1 MIYPSSFEEKIDF
14 VSIRA
19 LLHHHCLS
27 SLGRDEIDAM
37 HLLTDVDQI
46 RSSLN
51 EISDMMTILNE
62 EADLW
67 PVSYYFDVREW
78 LSRLRIEGTFA
89 TENELFDL
97 QRALLTM
104 EQMVQFFLK
113 RKDKKYDH
121 LQRKV
126 ELIVQHQPILKEL
139 NRLLSP
145 HGLLKDN
152 ASPELAQ
159 IRHDLFQLQNS
170 ISRKLTAIL
179 RQAQD
184 EGYVERDVTPTMRD
198 GRLVIPVTPAYK
210 RKINGIVHDE
220 SATGKTIFIEPAEVV
235 EANNRIRLL
244 EMEEKR
250 EKVRILTQFA
260 RFIRPEIDDL
270 LSAFQMMGVFDAIR
284 AKALLA
290 MAQKAVV
297 PRVEGDSVI
306 DWQQAVHPLL
316 ADSLQKMH
324 RKIVPLDIQL
334 NDRQRL
340 ILISGPNAGGKSVC
354 LKTVGLLQYMLQCGL
369 PVPVKEYSVFGVFHD
384 FLLNIGDEQSI
395 EDDLSTY
402 SSHLKHLNV
411 FIRKGDARS
420 LVLIDELGSG
430 TEPQMGGAIAEAIL
444 HQLLEKHVFGVVTT
458 HYTNLKLFA
467 DTHEGIVNGAMLF
480 DRQQLQ
486 PLYQLQIG
494 FPGNSFAL
502 EIAYKIGLP
511 QEVIQEAK
519 EKAGSAHVDLEN
531 YVQSIL
537 RDKRYWENK
546 RQKIKEQEKRLE
558 LLLAQYARE
567 QEELKKQRK
576 ELMDQTKQEAAQLL
590 NEANALIE
598 NTIRKI
604 KESAADREMTR
615 EARKELTKF
624 RHSLSSESK
633 ADAPTASLA
642 TSKSPVPTKKKT
654 AESVTKP
661 PEIGDHVRLSGSNSI
676 GEVIELQ
683 GENVVVAFGN
693 LKSTVHQK
701 RLEKVSRNQLNA
713 WNKKSAWNQVT
724 ADETIRQR
732 KLTFRSDI
740 DVRGMR
746 GNEALQAV
754 QYFLDDALMLGVE
767 RIRILHGTGNGI
779 LRQLIRQYL
788 AAVPTVKHFADEHI
802 QLGGAG
808 ITVVD
813 L

>member
-14 VSIRA
+14 IAIRA
-19 LLHHHCLS
+19 LLHNNCLS
-27 SLGRDEIDAM
+27 ALGRDEIDNM
-37 HLLTDVDQI
+37 QLLTDDEMI
-46 RSSLN
+46 RSSLF
-51 EISDMMTILNE
+51 EIADMMTILNE
-62 EADLW
+62 EADRW

-78 LSRLRIEGTFA
+78 LHRLRIEGTFA
-89 TENELFDL
+89 SESELFDL
-97 QRALLTM
+97 QRALMTIQ
-104 EQMVQFFLK
+104 QMVQFFRN
-113 RKDKKYDH
+113 RKEKQYDYLH
-121 LQRKV
+121 RRV
-126 ELIVQHQPILKEL
+126 ESLIQHHDILNEL
-139 NRLLSP
+139 NRLLTP

-152 ASPELAQ
+152 ASAELAR
-159 IRHDLFQLQNS
+159 IRHELFQLQNS
-170 ISRKLTAIL
+170 ISRKLTSIL
-179 RQAQD
+179 RQAQE

-220 SATGKTIFIEPAEVV
+220 SASGKTIFIEPAEVV
-235 EANNRIRLL
+235 EANNRIRML
-244 EMEEKR
+244 EMDEKR
-250 EKVRILTQFA
+250 EKIRILTEFA
-260 RFIRPEIDDL
+260 HFIRPHILDL
-270 LSAFQMMGVFDAIR
+270 LTTFEIMGVLDAIR

-290 MAQKAVV
+290 IAQKAVV
-297 PRVEGDSVI
+297 PRVESTCVM

-316 ADSLQKMH
+316 ADSLEKQH
-324 RKIVPLDIQL
+324 RHIVPLDIQL
-334 NDRQRL
+334 DERQRL

-369 PVPVKEYSVFGVFHD
+369 PVPVKAYSVFGIFHD

-402 SSHLKHLNV
+402 SSHLKHLN
-411 FIRKGDARS
+411 FFLRKGDERS

-430 TEPQMGGAIAEAIL
+430 TEPEMGGAIAEAVL
-444 HQLLEKHVFGVVTT
+444 HQLLQKRVYGVITT

-480 DRQQLQ
+480 DRQRLQ

-511 QEVIQEAK
+511 QDVIQEAK

-558 LLLAQYARE
+558 ALLAQHA
-567 QEELKKQRK
+567 QDQDELKKQRK
-576 ELMDQTKQEAAQLL
+576 EMIDKSKQEAAQLL
-590 NEANALIE
+590 KEANALIE

-604 KESAADREMTR
+604 KESSADPHITR
-615 EARKELTKF
+615 EARKEVTAL
-624 RHSLSSESK
+624 RHALSHEDQADSSNVSK
-633 ADAPTASLA
+633 ASAKRQKKAIEP
-642 TSKSPVPTKKKT
+642 KPVPLQ
-654 AESVTKP
+654 V
-661 PEIGDHVRLSGSNSI
+661 GDHVRLSGSNSI

-683 GENVVVAFGN
+683 GVNVVVAFGN
-693 LKSTVHQK
+693 LKSTVHQN
-701 RLEKVSRNQLNA
+701 RLEKVSRNQWHV
-713 WNKKSAWNQVT
+713 WNKQSSSSQIT

-746 GNEALQAV
+746 GEEALQAV
-754 QYFLDDALMLGVE
+754 QYFVDDALMLGVE

-788 AAVPTVKHFADEHI
+788 SVVPAVKHFADEHI